1 MCSWP
6 GHANLQGSRARLSL
20 GPIWA
25 HRANISLAPS
35 LPFILLLTQGPFW
48 RLTQPRPCLTQGF
61 SSAMSW
67 APHLIILSKPVSFVL
82 LWALTSVTILLL
94 LKCLERIL
102 KWVRGCGKEEGKMNE
117 FWETRPKGSAS
128 RRLTTCSSHSAPG
141 ISLVRR
147 PRLAALTSF
156 QHQRDGR
163 TCVEHSFMVVST
175 GSTGRSGF
183 TPRTV
188 SDKCLPLQASVFSS
202 GNWV

>member
-141 ISLVRR
+141 HTHTVGHIPGLNGGSEIRKQGEMSGGPSPSLVQQDD
-147 PRLAALTSF
+147 RLALK
-156 QHQRDGR
+156 H
-163 TCVEHSFMVVST
+163 
-175 GSTGRSGF
+175 
-183 TPRTV
+183 
-188 SDKCLPLQASVFSS
+188 
-202 GNWV
+202 